1 MSSYV
6 HQKLWTACVQNHAL
20 VVSSISTTRRSERGP
35 QGLRGSIPP
44 SFPYF
49 ALERGLAAGHV
60 HVIDDE
66 ADFPRGFGRGILVGL
81 LGLPPEAA
89 HQTLRAPGRA
99 GPTGAQAAEFR
110 KQFQPF
116 DWTAQLE

>member
-1 MSSYV
+1 M
-6 HQKLWTACVQNHAL
+6 
-20 VVSSISTTRRSERGP
+20 

-49 ALERGLAAGHV
+49 AVERGLAAGHV

-66 ADFPRGFGRGILVGL
+66 AEFPRGFGRGILVGL

-89 HQTLRAPGRA
+89 HLSERGARA
-99 GPTGAQAAEFR
+99 GGGATGAQAAELR
-110 KQFQPF
+110 KRFAPY
-116 DWTAQLE
+116 DWTAQLK

>member
-1 MSSYV
+1 MASHGRAAV
-6 HQKLWTACVQNHAL
+6 
-20 VVSSISTTRRSERGP
+20 

-49 ALERGLAAGHV
+49 AVERGLAMGHV

-66 ADFPRGFGRGILVGL
+66 PAFPRGFGRGILVGL

-89 HQTLRAPGRA
+89 HQTLRDPGRGGA
-99 GPTGAQAAEFR
+99 TGAQAAEFR
-110 KQFQPF
+110 KQFEPF
-116 DWTAQLE
+116 DWTRQLE

>member
-1 MSSYV
+1 MLGAAASSPCSQPWV
-6 HQKLWTACVQNHAL
+6 
-20 VVSSISTTRRSERGP
+20 
-35 QGLRGSIPP
+35 QGLRGCIPP

-49 ALERGLAAGHV
+49 AVERGLAAGHV

-66 ADFPRGFGRGILVGL
+66 AEFPRGFGRGILVGL

-89 HQTLRAPGRA
+89 HLSERAARA
-99 GPTGAQAAEFR
+99 GASAMGAQAAELR
-110 KQFQPF
+110 KRFAPY